1 MCAFVASVG
10 SHIRYSLC
18 AAEGNVQKSL
28 CRVAEKAGFIE
39 KRLMKF
45 FWDSPEIQR
54 IIAVECDWSWEYG
67 TSWQQLANYI
77 IQVRASVQSARVR
90 FGQTEQQVR
99 KEFLEAVDKALSWH
113 FSTIQAQAAIY
124 MSQS

>member
-67 TSWQQLANYI
+67 TSWQELGNI
-77 IQVRASVQSARVR
+77 IIAIRASVQSARQR
-90 FGQTEQQVR
+90 FGQTEQQIR
-99 KEFLEAVDKALSWH
+99 ADFLDAVDKAFSWQ
-113 FSTIQAQAAIY
+113 FASLQKQAAIY
-124 MSQS
+124 MFQS